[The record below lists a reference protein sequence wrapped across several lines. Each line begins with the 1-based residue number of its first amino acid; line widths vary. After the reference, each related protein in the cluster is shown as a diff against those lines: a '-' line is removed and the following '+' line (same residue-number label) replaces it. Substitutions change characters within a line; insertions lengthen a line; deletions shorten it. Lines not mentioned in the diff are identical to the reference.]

1 MPKYVEGVE
10 LTQEGMH
17 AIFARM
23 GHPEIKSGT
32 IYNGVPTID
41 KEALDKQ
48 GFMPVLTGVGPKRD
62 SGHWIMLIKG
72 SGNQYHLFDPMGKI
86 SGEGYQ
92 DILTTQLPEGSTLSV
107 IPNDPGL
114 NMGLCGYWVAS
125 VGLKARSELN
135 KDNPPNLETLGQI
148 TTDAMKDELTD
159 NGYPKITG
167 WLKAVADK
175 FPEGDPQPDAKAL
188 RQTTEKD
195 LHIELPSPVPPVK
208 DTSPKEVPVKP
219 TAPQQP
225 SLPVWNGFSLFTDD
239 TVRTA
244 AKYAYDNYLGKPYTG
259 TVEATPA
266 NIGGQMVYRQV
277 HGLAHTIRTM
287 AYAEIIVEEA
297 RKAKLRGET
306 LGKFKDGR
314 TIADVTP
321 EELKKIMIAQAF
333 FVTGRDDEES
343 AKNYAKYHEQSRDAF
358 LKYVK
363 ENEPTLIPDVFKD
376 QEEVNFYARVIEDK
390 NHDWDSTPAHVLINQ
405 GHMVDLVRV
414 KQPPESFLQRYFSSM
429 QRWIGTQAT
438 EAVFSIQRQFFHAT
452 YEAVTGFD
460 SDNKEPHLVVSGLGR
475 YVIGKNGQPIREAPK
490 NGQKEGELKVFP
502 QTYQLKENERFMRVD
517 EFLKLPEIQ
526 STFPGSGKHLEGGMP
541 GMSYMAYWDRLNSR
555 ERARC
560 ENDVDF
566 CLKQLEIALDKAKID
581 PLKEAFQPSKEK
593 GSRQPN
599 MDEIAAARIIQQI
612 MANPDCIHDDHV
624 LINGQKLEEKFFR
637 DLLAKCDMAVV
648 GSLLNDTDIKNID
661 TLMRHEKDTEF
672 HSTDPKA
679 VPVKIGDAWENRIRK
694 KGGDV
699 TQMKHDL
706 IFLMQNDAWYFSRVN
721 AIAQNRDK
729 GSSFKEV
736 LFTTLM
742 TPLTNKSLMDT
753 SHVPAP
759 KKLYRGLNLPEEF
772 KNKLIN
778 QANAMIANTTERL
791 FTDHSSE
798 AFKQIKLN
806 DFSQMSGRTCASTT
820 TNYELTKAWDSNVVF
835 QMLDPDGLLN
845 PKQVGSHMAGS
856 EDEFSIYLPE
866 DVALVPVKVT
876 FDGKT
881 TKGEDRCVFTL
892 VAVKSP
898 DFIPRHESGYAVEPF
913 MKMQKE
919 KVTQALDAIEKDKGS
934 YNIDEQLKNLRTEM
948 VRQAKLPLREGIFD
962 RISHRL
968 SLETSDN
975 KISPERR
982 DFLNQHVI
990 PVLQECHIALRTND
1004 MEMMQKALAKFPTD
1018 KQWSAFKSGEAVR
1031 AKAQMDVLKQQIEK
1045 RIMLQSQI
1053 IPALTECSEALD
1065 KQNVTE
1071 ALQALNKLPA
1081 EKEIGKA
1088 KGIGQELRGRIVGIK
1103 QELAGNLE
1111 ALQRA
1116 TTTPIVQDAEKMRV
1130 RYEALVTDVTKRV
1143 TDFEKIKPANLE
1155 SYNKTIADLNNMQ
1168 QELNLLR
1175 NEKIRM
1181 HTDKDKAVD
1190 FSDIEAL
1197 EKRLQDAQPKLYP
1210 TLVEEATKGIKDLAK
1225 IPESISF
1232 DDIKSI
1238 TSKIN
1243 GFLETLEFIR
1253 NERIKNHGES
1263 TDPLDMSDLDQ
1274 LKNQLQSVSQILAQT
1289 LLDEAKNSLDKIKDP
1304 ATLEKE
1310 APNIKRCLDHF
1321 AELEKTLDSSEKA
1334 TKQKEDFNTYKN
1346 SLTDKQEKAYPEML
1360 QLQYKSEALI
1370 TQLRN
1375 LCNIHHDNL
1384 AKTREVLQQ
1393 ELNKTGGILDGFF
1406 SRITTAISHAETKKE
1421 KELARFKT
1429 ELNNDKS
1436 DINQLIRFLAKKN
1449 SSELEEGLGITK
1461 ENAEQL
1467 HGLLKQLGA
1476 KATPIDKL
1484 QENARLIDEISTKM
1498 GSKPVSAELV
1508 SAKKAREY
1516 YQFLLYGTTQ
1526 KVGDFEKV
1534 KPLNPDSYKKAMS
1547 DLNNIQ
1553 EALKFLRSEKS
1564 RIHDDK
1570 EKAVEFS
1577 DIEALEKRVQ
1587 NAQPKLLTALLEKTT
1602 RNISALVKIPRK
1614 LTFEDIKSMTT
1625 KLNSY
1630 LETLEFIH
1638 NDRIK
1643 NHGDSPEPL
1652 DMSDLDGLKRQLQ
1665 TFNQNLTDAILRS
1678 TKDALTR
1685 INDRANFEEG
1695 GPYVKACLGLLTEL
1709 EKTLDS
1715 SVKSMKQKEEISACR
1730 NSLLD
1735 KQEKAHSGMLDLQSK
1750 SKDLITQLRDICK
1763 IHHDN
1768 LAEARRAKLLSLDN
1782 QEGGLLGGLWSVT
1795 NKLGVTTDT
1804 VGIERM
1810 QIKMKE
1816 QTLRAFKTELTNDKL
1831 NTDQVIAF
1839 LANKKPS
1846 ELEEGL
1852 GISKENTEE
1861 LHGLLSKLTSKMTS
1875 KIEIEEN
1882 TQLIDE
1888 ISTKIGTEPVKLELT
1903 RTVDEDESDTYRRES
1918 GYI

>member
-41 KEALDKQ
+41 QEALDKQ

-72 SGNQYHLFDPMGKI
+72 AGNQYHLFDPMGKI
-86 SGEGYQ
+86 SGESYQ
-92 DILTTQLPEGSTLSV
+92 DILATQLPKGSTLSV
-107 IPNDPGL
+107 IPNEPGL

-125 VGLKARSELN
+125 VGLKARAELN
-135 KDNPPNLETLGQI
+135 KDNPPDLETLGR
-148 TTDAMKDELTD
+148 TTTEEMRNELTD
-159 NGYPKITG
+159 NGYLKITG
-167 WLKAVADK
+167 WLRAVSDK
-175 FPEGDPQPDAKAL
+175 FPAGDPQPDAKTL
-188 RQTTEKD
+188 RETTEKD
-195 LHIELPSPVPPVK
+195 LHIEIPSPVPPVK
-208 DTSPKEVPVKP
+208 DTAPKEIPVKP
-219 TAPQQP
+219 TAPQQ
-225 SLPVWNGFSLFTDD
+225 SSVPVWNGFSLFTDD

-259 TVEATPA
+259 PVESTPA

-277 HGLAHTIRTM
+277 HGLAHTLRTM

-363 ENEPTLIPDVFKD
+363 ENESTLIPDVFKD

-475 YVIGKNGQPIREAPK
+475 YVIGEDGKPIREAPK
-490 NGQKEGELKVFP
+490 QGEKEGELKVFS
-502 QTYQLKENERFMRVD
+502 QTYKLKENERFMRVD

-541 GMSYMAYWDRLNSR
+541 GMNYMDYWDRLNSR

-566 CLKQLEIALDKAKID
+566 CLKQLQTAHDKAKID
-581 PLKEAFQPSKEK
+581 PLKEAFQSSKEK
-593 GSRQPN
+593 GKRQPN

-612 MANPDCIHDDHV
+612 MANPDCIGNDHV
-624 LINGQKLEEKFFR
+624 SINGQELGEKFFR

-672 HSTDPKA
+672 HSTDPQA
-679 VPVKIGDAWENRIRK
+679 VPVKIGDAWENKIRT

-736 LFTTLM
+736 LFTALM

-759 KKLYRGLNLPEEF
+759 KKVYRGLNLPEEF

-778 QANAMIANTTERL
+778 QANVMIANTTERL

-820 TNYELTKAWDSNVVF
+820 TTYELTKAWDSNVVF
-835 QMLDPDGLLN
+835 EMLDPDGLLH
-845 PKQVGSHMAGS
+845 PKQVGTHMAGS

-881 TKGEDRCVFTL
+881 TNGEDRCVFTL

-934 YNIDEQLKNLRTEM
+934 YNIDEQLKNLRIEM

-962 RISHRL
+962 RLSHRL

-990 PVLQECHIALRTND
+990 PVLQECHIALRTNN
-1004 MEMMQKALAKFPTD
+1004 MEMMQNALAKFPTD

-1045 RIMLQSQI
+1045 KIMLQTQI
-1053 IPALTECSEALD
+1053 IPALTECGEALD
-1065 KQNVTE
+1065 KQNATE

-1081 EKEIGKA
+1081 EKEIGKV
-1088 KGIGQELRGRIVGIK
+1088 KTIGQELRGQIVGVK
-1103 QELAGNLE
+1103 QELTGNLE
-1111 ALQRA
+1111 PLQRA
-1116 TTTPIVQDAEKMRV
+1116 VTTPVVKDAEKMRV
-1130 RYEALVTDVTKRV
+1130 RYETLVTDVTKRV

-1155 SYNKTIADLNNMQ
+1155 NYNKAIADLNNIQ
-1168 QELNLLR
+1168 QELTLLR

-1197 EKRLQDAQPKLYP
+1197 EKRLQETQPKLL
-1210 TLVEEATKGIKDLAK
+1210 TQLLEQTSKDVAKLVK
-1225 IPESISF
+1225 IPEKLTFTI
-1232 DDIKSI
+1232 IKSMK
-1238 TSKIN
+1238 SKIKEQMDI
-1243 GFLETLEFIR
+1243 LELAR
-1253 NERIKNHGES
+1253 NERIKQHGTS
-1263 TDPLDMSDLDQ
+1263 TEPLDMSDLDK
-1274 LKNQLQSVSQILAQT
+1274 LKGELQT
-1289 LLDEAKNSLDKIKDP
+1289 LNQNLVDDLLEDIKDS
-1304 ATLEKE
+1304 LS
-1310 APNIKRCLDHF
+1310 NIKDIATFEEESKYIEKCLDHLTG
-1321 AELEKTLDSSEKA
+1321 LEQTLDGSEKA
-1334 TKQKEDFNTYKN
+1334 IKQKEDISTYRKA
-1346 SLTDKQEKAYPEML
+1346 LIDKQEKAYPEMI
-1360 QLQYKSEALI
+1360 QLQYKSEGLI
-1370 TQLRN
+1370 
-1375 LCNIHHDNL
+1375 
-1384 AKTREVLQQ
+1384 
-1393 ELNKTGGILDGFF
+1393 
-1406 SRITTAISHAETKKE
+1406 
-1421 KELARFKT
+1421 
-1429 ELNNDKS
+1429 
-1436 DINQLIRFLAKKN
+1436 
-1449 SSELEEGLGITK
+1449 
-1461 ENAEQL
+1461 
-1467 HGLLKQLGA
+1467 
-1476 KATPIDKL
+1476 
-1484 QENARLIDEISTKM
+1484 M
-1498 GSKPVSAELV
+1498 
-1508 SAKKAREY
+1508 
-1516 YQFLLYGTTQ
+1516 
-1526 KVGDFEKV
+1526 
-1534 KPLNPDSYKKAMS
+1534 
-1547 DLNNIQ
+1547 
-1553 EALKFLRSEKS
+1553 
-1564 RIHDDK
+1564 
-1570 EKAVEFS
+1570 
-1577 DIEALEKRVQ
+1577 
-1587 NAQPKLLTALLEKTT
+1587 
-1602 RNISALVKIPRK
+1602 
-1614 LTFEDIKSMTT
+1614 
-1625 KLNSY
+1625 
-1630 LETLEFIH
+1630 
-1638 NDRIK
+1638 
-1643 NHGDSPEPL
+1643 
-1652 DMSDLDGLKRQLQ
+1652 
-1665 TFNQNLTDAILRS
+1665 
-1678 TKDALTR
+1678 
-1685 INDRANFEEG
+1685 
-1695 GPYVKACLGLLTEL
+1695 
-1709 EKTLDS
+1709 
-1715 SVKSMKQKEEISACR
+1715 
-1730 NSLLD
+1730 
-1735 KQEKAHSGMLDLQSK
+1735 
-1750 SKDLITQLRDICK
+1750 QLRDLCNA
-1763 IHHDN
+1763 HHEN
-1768 LAEARRAKLLSLDN
+1768 VAETTKARLQQLENKNS
-1782 QEGGLLGGLWSVT
+1782 EGGLLGGLWTVT
-1795 NKLGVTTDT
+1795 NTLGLTTDT
-1804 VGIERM
+1804 VHVEKM
-1810 QIKMKE
+1810 QIRMKE
-1816 QTLRAFKTELTNDKL
+1816 QVLRGFKTGLNNDKQ
-1831 NTDQVIAF
+1831 NVDQIIGF
-1839 LANKKPS
+1839 LAKKKPS

-1852 GISKENTEE
+1852 GISKENATE
-1861 LHGLLSKLTSKMTS
+1861 LYGLLQQLDSKTASIDKLQ
-1875 KIEIEEN
+1875 EN
-1882 TQLIDE
+1882 AKLIDE
-1888 ISTKIGTEPVKLELT
+1888 ISTKIGREPIKHDHVITMVEEENDDM
-1903 RTVDEDESDTYRRES
+1903 RY
-1918 GYI
+1918 GF

>member
-41 KEALDKQ
+41 QEALDKQ

-72 SGNQYHLFDPMGKI
+72 AGNQYHLFDPMGKI
-86 SGEGYQ
+86 SGESYQ
-92 DILTTQLPEGSTLSV
+92 DILATQLPKGSTLSV
-107 IPNDPGL
+107 IPNEPGL

-125 VGLKARSELN
+125 VGLKARAELN
-135 KDNPPNLETLGQI
+135 KDNPPDLETLGR
-148 TTDAMKDELTD
+148 TTTEEMRNELTD
-159 NGYPKITG
+159 NGYLKITG
-167 WLKAVADK
+167 WLRAVSDK
-175 FPEGDPQPDAKAL
+175 FPAGDPQPDAKTL
-188 RQTTEKD
+188 RETTEKD
-195 LHIELPSPVPPVK
+195 LHIEIPSPVPPVK
-208 DTSPKEVPVKP
+208 DTAPKEIPVKP
-219 TAPQQP
+219 TAPQQ
-225 SLPVWNGFSLFTDD
+225 SSVPVWNGFSLFTDD

-259 TVEATPA
+259 PVESTPA

-277 HGLAHTIRTM
+277 HGLAHTLRTM

-363 ENEPTLIPDVFKD
+363 ENESTLIPDVFKD

-475 YVIGKNGQPIREAPK
+475 YVIGEDGKPIREAPK
-490 NGQKEGELKVFP
+490 QGEKEGELKVFS
-502 QTYQLKENERFMRVD
+502 QTYKLKENERFMRVD

-541 GMSYMAYWDRLNSR
+541 GMNYMDYWDRLNSR

-566 CLKQLEIALDKAKID
+566 CLKQLQTAHDKAKID
-581 PLKEAFQPSKEK
+581 PLKEAFQSSKEK
-593 GSRQPN
+593 GKRQPN

-612 MANPDCIHDDHV
+612 MANPDCIGNDHV
-624 LINGQKLEEKFFR
+624 SINGQELGEKFFR

-672 HSTDPKA
+672 HSTDPQA
-679 VPVKIGDAWENRIRK
+679 VPVKIGDAWENRIRT

-729 GSSFKEV
+729 GSNFKEV
-736 LFTTLM
+736 LFTALM

-759 KKLYRGLNLPEEF
+759 KKLYRGLNLPQEF
-772 KNKLIN
+772 TNKLIN
-778 QANAMIANTTERL
+778 QSNAIIANTENTL
-791 FTDHSSE
+791 FTDLSAE

-806 DFSQMSGRTCASTT
+806 DFSQMSGKTCASTT
-820 TNYELTKAWDSNVVF
+820 KNMKLLTDIWGSNVIF
-835 QMLDPDGLLN
+835 EMLDPDGLLH
-845 PKQVGSHMAGS
+845 PKQVGTHMAGS
-856 EDEFSIYLPE
+856 EDEFSVYLPE
-866 DVALVPVKVT
+866 DVALVPTKVT
-876 FDGKT
+876 LEGKT
-881 TKGEDRCVFTL
+881 DTGEDRYIFTL

-934 YNIDEQLKNLRTEM
+934 YNIDEQLKNLRIEM

-962 RISHRL
+962 RLSHRL

-990 PVLQECHIALRTND
+990 PVLQECHIALRTNN
-1004 MEMMQKALAKFPTD
+1004 MEMMQNALAKFPTD

-1045 RIMLQSQI
+1045 KIMLQTQI
-1053 IPALTECSEALD
+1053 IPALTECGEALD
-1065 KQNVTE
+1065 KQNATE

-1081 EKEIGKA
+1081 EKEIGKV
-1088 KGIGQELRGRIVGIK
+1088 KTIGQELRGQIVGVK
-1103 QELAGNLE
+1103 QELTGNLE
-1111 ALQRA
+1111 PLQRA
-1116 TTTPIVQDAEKMRV
+1116 VTTPVVKDAEKMRV
-1130 RYEALVTDVTKRV
+1130 RYETLVTDVTKRV

-1155 SYNKTIADLNNMQ
+1155 NYNKAIADLNNIQ
-1168 QELNLLR
+1168 QELTLLR

-1197 EKRLQDAQPKLYP
+1197 EKRLQETQPKLL
-1210 TLVEEATKGIKDLAK
+1210 TQLLEQTSKDVAKLVK
-1225 IPESISF
+1225 IPEKLTFTI
-1232 DDIKSI
+1232 IKSMK
-1238 TSKIN
+1238 SKIKEQMDI
-1243 GFLETLEFIR
+1243 LELAR
-1253 NERIKNHGES
+1253 NERIKQHGTS
-1263 TDPLDMSDLDQ
+1263 TEPLDMSDLDK
-1274 LKNQLQSVSQILAQT
+1274 LKGELQT
-1289 LLDEAKNSLDKIKDP
+1289 LNQNLVDDLLEDIKDS
-1304 ATLEKE
+1304 LS
-1310 APNIKRCLDHF
+1310 NIKDIATFEEESKYIEKCLDHLTG
-1321 AELEKTLDSSEKA
+1321 LEQTLDGSEKA
-1334 TKQKEDFNTYKN
+1334 IKQKEDISTYRKA
-1346 SLTDKQEKAYPEML
+1346 LIDKQEKAYPEMI
-1360 QLQYKSEALI
+1360 QLQYKSEGLI
-1370 TQLRN
+1370 
-1375 LCNIHHDNL
+1375 
-1384 AKTREVLQQ
+1384 
-1393 ELNKTGGILDGFF
+1393 
-1406 SRITTAISHAETKKE
+1406 
-1421 KELARFKT
+1421 
-1429 ELNNDKS
+1429 
-1436 DINQLIRFLAKKN
+1436 
-1449 SSELEEGLGITK
+1449 
-1461 ENAEQL
+1461 
-1467 HGLLKQLGA
+1467 
-1476 KATPIDKL
+1476 
-1484 QENARLIDEISTKM
+1484 M
-1498 GSKPVSAELV
+1498 
-1508 SAKKAREY
+1508 
-1516 YQFLLYGTTQ
+1516 
-1526 KVGDFEKV
+1526 
-1534 KPLNPDSYKKAMS
+1534 
-1547 DLNNIQ
+1547 
-1553 EALKFLRSEKS
+1553 
-1564 RIHDDK
+1564 
-1570 EKAVEFS
+1570 
-1577 DIEALEKRVQ
+1577 
-1587 NAQPKLLTALLEKTT
+1587 
-1602 RNISALVKIPRK
+1602 
-1614 LTFEDIKSMTT
+1614 
-1625 KLNSY
+1625 
-1630 LETLEFIH
+1630 
-1638 NDRIK
+1638 
-1643 NHGDSPEPL
+1643 
-1652 DMSDLDGLKRQLQ
+1652 
-1665 TFNQNLTDAILRS
+1665 
-1678 TKDALTR
+1678 
-1685 INDRANFEEG
+1685 
-1695 GPYVKACLGLLTEL
+1695 
-1709 EKTLDS
+1709 
-1715 SVKSMKQKEEISACR
+1715 
-1730 NSLLD
+1730 
-1735 KQEKAHSGMLDLQSK
+1735 
-1750 SKDLITQLRDICK
+1750 QLRDLCNA
-1763 IHHDN
+1763 HHEN
-1768 LAEARRAKLLSLDN
+1768 VAETTKARLQQLENKNS
-1782 QEGGLLGGLWSVT
+1782 EGGLLGGLWTVT
-1795 NKLGVTTDT
+1795 NTLGLTTDT
-1804 VGIERM
+1804 VHVEKM
-1810 QIKMKE
+1810 QIRMKE
-1816 QTLRAFKTELTNDKL
+1816 QVLRGFKTGLNNDKQ
-1831 NTDQVIAF
+1831 NVDQIIGF
-1839 LANKKPS
+1839 LAKKKPS

-1852 GISKENTEE
+1852 GISKENATE
-1861 LHGLLSKLTSKMTS
+1861 LYGLLQQLDSKTASIDKLQ
-1875 KIEIEEN
+1875 EN
-1882 TQLIDE
+1882 AKLIDE
-1888 ISTKIGTEPVKLELT
+1888 ISTKIGREPIKHDHVITMVEEENDDM
-1903 RTVDEDESDTYRRES
+1903 RY
-1918 GYI
+1918 GF